1 MSPESY
7 GCYKRALK
15 IESELKKLFSHYF
28 TITILLTFC
37 ACSLR
42 AQTIPAFPGAEGS
55 AAAAIGGRYGSVYKV
70 TNLNT
75 DGPGSFLDAVSQ
87 PNRIIVFTVSGIID
101 YQGQTLM
108 IDKDNLT
115 IAGQTAPGDGICFKG
130 TTVRLGG
137 KDVIARFLR
146 SRVGYLERNGIP
158 DHRDGF
164 SLDLDGADKVIAD
177 HISVSWASDENLTNA
192 NDTKNITVQNCFIA
206 EGLNYFDPN
215 NSPNRHGFGSII
227 GSDIQGAEVNFHHN
241 LYAHHEKRAPR
252 FASRDGKRNFIDFRN
267 NVIYNCYDET
277 GLNNPND
284 SINANYIGNY
294 LKYGPNTPDKIK
306 YQLFAIGGKFI
317 KLYADANYVYEHP
330 ERTADNWKAMIFEKG
345 ASLAISKADSAFPSS
360 FITTQTAEAAYEYVL
375 DSGGALLPSRDFNDS
390 RIADNVRNGTGLKI
404 EYETDL
410 GENPWGEYYSLPYPE
425 DTDDDGMPDYWED
438 QFGLNKNVGSDNMTI
453 SSGGYA
459 NIEHYINNTDPT
471 GQSSEIIFVG
481 GYNTRTFENGNKDG
495 SFRIYRNTARDIATT
510 VKYSVS
516 GDAASGVDFQTLSGE
531 AVIPAGA
538 DFVEVRVKPISDS
551 LKENDEKVIITLTP
565 TQNGYKIGSPSQ
577 TLIVIK
583 DSDQSTD
590 VNEDEN
596 QIPSKFS
603 LEQNYPNPFNSETR
617 INYFIPSEQNVRLE
631 VFDMLGR
638 SVKKIIDGRFQP
650 SKYTAVWNGTD
661 NSGKIVSSGIYF
673 YRMITDTEI
682 QSRKM
687 ILLE

>member
-1 MSPESY
+1 LKELFKW
-7 GCYKRALK
+7 CFALVVLV
-15 IESELKKLFSHYF
+15 IIF
-28 TITILLTFC
+28 TASIK
-37 ACSLR
+37 
-42 AQTIPAFPGAEGS
+42 AQSVSAFPGAEGS
-55 AAAAIGGRYGSVYKV
+55 AATAVGGRYGSVYKV

-75 DGPGSFLDAVSQ
+75 EGPGSFMDAVSQ

-108 IDKDNLT
+108 IDKDDLT

-137 KDVIARFLR
+137 RDVIARFLR
-146 SRVGYLERNGIP
+146 SRVGYFERNGIP
-158 DHRDGF
+158 DHKDGF
-164 SLDLDGADKVIAD
+164 SIDLDGADKVIAD

-241 LYAHHEKRAPR
+241 LYAHHEKRSPR

-267 NVIYNCYDET
+267 NVIYDCYDET

-317 KLYADANYVYEHP
+317 QLYAEDNYVYEHT
-330 ERTADNWKAMIFEKG
+330 ERTADNWKAMVFEKG

-360 FITTQTAEAAYEYVL
+360 SVTTQTAEAAYEYVL

-390 RIADNVRNGTGLKI
+390 RVAGEVRNGTGLKV

-410 GENPWGEYYSLPYPE
+410 GENPWGEYYSLPYPKDSDE
-425 DTDDDGMPDYWED
+425 DGMPDFWED
-438 QFGLNKNVGSDNMTI
+438 QYGLNKNVGSDNMTI

-481 GYNTRTFENGNKDG
+481 GYNTRIDENRTKHG
-495 SFRIYRNTARDIATT
+495 SFRIYRNTAYDKTTT

-538 DFVEVRVKPISDS
+538 DFVEVPVKPISDS
-551 LKENDEKVIITLTP
+551 LKEGDEKVIITLTSM
-565 TQNGYKIGSPSQ
+565 QYGYKIGCPSQ
-577 TLIVIK
+577 TLLVIK
-583 DSDQSTD
+583 DADQSTD
-590 VNEDEN
+590 ISENEN
-596 QIPSKFS
+596 QIPSEFN
-603 LEQNYPNPFNSETR
+603 LEQNFPNPFNSETQ
-617 INYFIPSEQNVRLE
+617 INYTIAARQNATLE
-631 VFDMLGR
+631 IFDLLGR
-638 SVKKIIDGRFQP
+638 SVKRLVDSSHSPG
-650 SKYTAVWNGTD
+650 KYTAVWDGTD
-661 NSGKIVSSGIYF
+661 AGGKILSSGIYF
-673 YRMITDTEI
+673 YRMITDTEM